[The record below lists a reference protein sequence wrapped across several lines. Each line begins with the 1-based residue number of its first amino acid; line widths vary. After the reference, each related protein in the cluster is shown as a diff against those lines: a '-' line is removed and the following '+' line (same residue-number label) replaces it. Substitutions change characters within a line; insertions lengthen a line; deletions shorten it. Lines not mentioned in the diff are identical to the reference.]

1 MTFHRNSVVLGAGAL
16 IFTLAMLAI
25 AAGVH
30 VSAQNTNPGPPP
42 FRGRGA
48 MGPGGHFAPGGPGL
62 GPLEERF
69 GFSAA
74 RDLTDGEPMH
84 GDPGI
89 RYRFGDRVADAARRI
104 VIFHGNHMAAGRA
117 RRGDESV
124 AIDRRHR
131 VEVDHAD

>member
-1 MTFHRNSVVLGAGAL
+1 
-16 IFTLAMLAI
+16 LANEVRADR
-25 AAGVH
+25 ADRVDD
-30 VSAQNTNPGPPP
+30 VSGGNPE
-42 FRGRGA
+42 A
-48 MGPGGHFAPGGPGL
+48 
-62 GPLEERF
+62 LEELF

-84 GDPGI
+84 GEPGI
-89 RYRFGDRVADAARRI
+89 GYRFGDRVADAARRI